1 MALSKRLLAL
11 YQMVR
16 QGAVVADIGCDHALL
31 SIALVENGICDH
43 VYACDLRT
51 APLAAAEKAVSQ
63 AGLQERIFCCKRN
76 GLSELAADV
85 DTVVIA
91 GMGYETIKAILEA
104 HPHELKE
111 GRSFIIQSNTHV
123 EELRRWISAHHYTIV
138 CEDLVSEDH
147 FYEIICFTCKE
158 HEPYEE
164 MEQRYGV
171 FLPQHP
177 LFSSY
182 CIQRLRKVNVIL
194 DQLPSGNEKRLFY
207 EQSQGE
213 LKRLMMAMEHPN
225 GIIMEHEH

>member
-1 MALSKRLLAL
+1 MKITFMS
-11 YQMVR
+11 
-16 QGAVVADIGCDHALL
+16 
-31 SIALVENGICDH
+31 
-43 VYACDLRT
+43 
-51 APLAAAEKAVSQ
+51 
-63 AGLQERIFCCKRN
+63 
-76 GLSELAADV
+76 
-85 DTVVIA
+85 
-91 GMGYETIKAILEA
+91 
-104 HPHELKE
+104 
-111 GRSFIIQSNTHV
+111 
-123 EELRRWISAHHYTIV
+123 
-138 CEDLVSEDH
+138 
-147 FYEIICFTCKE
+147 FTCKE

-225 GIIMEHEH
+225 GMIMEHEH